1 MEGNPKGVL
10 LAFQSL
16 FREAQASTLH
26 LLVTFMDIYSGIYN
40 FLHKKSNKKS
50 AKNKSELNKKHDKVF
65 GSLIDNDTFF
75 QNESKNIISDYV
87 MDSKNPSI
95 QTDNKLDSHQKS
107 RSNKLNSKTLK
118 SGQIKV
124 SNLDCELISEFW

>member
-1 MEGNPKGVL
+1 MEAGIFRKEKEKGSYISKSFEPQSKDDFSQIN
-10 LAFQSL
+10 ATEHSAGFQ
-16 FREAQASTLH
+16 
-26 LLVTFMDIYSGIYN
+26 
-40 FLHKKSNKKS
+40 
-50 AKNKSELNKKHDKVF
+50 SELNKKHDKVF

-124 SNLDCELISEFW
+124 SNLDCELISEF